1 MKHVDVQPAQEL
13 GKSPNLR
20 QFNLLAT
27 LGRSAEDIAAC
38 CDGVSVHI
46 WAGNISHTRGVLT
59 HFRQSVQCADRG
71 VAMRS
76 KLTVLAA
83 GVFAVG
89 LQMPAHHSGAA
100 VFDSEKPINLTG
112 VVTKVEW
119 VNPHAHFYMDVK
131 DASGKVTNWN
141 LELASPNVLV
151 RNGWKRTSV
160 KEGDSVTIT
169 GQQARDNTKFGI
181 ANTIVFPDGRKLNF
195 LSAYENDK

>member
-1 MKHVDVQPAQEL
+1 MRAKLAML
-13 GKSPNLR
+13 GTGL
-20 QFNLLAT
+20 
-27 LGRSAEDIAAC
+27 
-38 CDGVSVHI
+38 
-46 WAGNISHTRGVLT
+46 
-59 HFRQSVQCADRG
+59 
-71 VAMRS
+71 
-76 KLTVLAA
+76 LAA
-83 GVFAVG
+83 G
-89 LQMPAHHSGAA
+89 LMSAHHSGAA
-100 VFDSEKPINLTG
+100 VFDADKPIHLTG

-119 VNPHAHFYMDVK
+119 VNPHAHFYIDVK
-131 DASGKVTNWN
+131 DAGGSVTNWN